1 MSVWLER
8 HLFINHAL
16 GGLFYISFYIMYCFF
31 IIYINWYIFDI
42 GIKNKFLRNA
52 ILILTWLIS
61 LVILCIELK

>member
-1 MSVWLER
+1 MSAWLER

-16 GGLFYISFYIMYCFF
+16 GGLFYISFYIMYSLF
-31 IIYINWYIFDI
+31 IIYINWYIYDI

>member
-1 MSVWLER
+1 MSAWLEN

-16 GGLFYISFYIMYCFF
+16 GGLFYISFYIMYSLF
-31 IIYINWYIFDI
+31 IIYINWYIYDI
-42 GIKNKFLRNA
+42 GIKNKFLRNS